1 LTQLR
6 ARLVH
11 HSEYL
16 ALSLILIGAAF
27 WQRDQITGWFWFW
40 LLAPDLFGYVP
51 ALFFGRPPA
60 KGYLP
65 PRGVWLYNLWH
76 NYTVPA
82 ALWIALLLLFAG
94 NPWPLLGWLLHISV
108 DRLVGFGLRGDD
120 GGQALI

>member
-1 LTQLR
+1 MR
-6 ARLVH
+6 ARIVH

-16 ALSLILIGAAF
+16 ALSLLLIGAAV
-27 WQRDQITGWFWFW
+27 WQKDQITAWFWFW

-51 ALFFGRPPA
+51 AFFFGRPPA

-65 PRGVWLYNLWH
+65 PRAVWLYNLWH
-76 NYTVPA
+76 NFTLPV
-82 ALWIALLLLFAG
+82 ALFVALLLLFAG

-108 DRLVGFGLRGDD
+108 DRLVGFGLRGED

>member
-1 LTQLR
+1 MR
-6 ARLVH
+6 ARVVH

-16 ALSLILIGAAF
+16 ALSLLLIGAAV
-27 WQRDQITGWFWFW
+27 WQKDQITAWFWFW

-60 KGYLP
+60 KGHLP
-65 PRGVWLYNLWH
+65 PRAVWLYNLWH
-76 NYTVPA
+76 NFTLPL
-82 ALWIALLLLFAG
+82 ALFAALLLLVAG

-108 DRLVGFGLRGDD
+108 DRLMGFGLRGQD